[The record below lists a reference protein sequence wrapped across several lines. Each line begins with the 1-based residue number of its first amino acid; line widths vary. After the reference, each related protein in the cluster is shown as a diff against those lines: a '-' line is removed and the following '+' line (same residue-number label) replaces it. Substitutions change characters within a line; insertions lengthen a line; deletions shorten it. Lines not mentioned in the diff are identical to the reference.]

1 VNRRSVTP
9 TGFLSKATSL
19 QLLDQATSGRAL
31 DFEITSGANY
41 GPFHQTAAH
50 LHVDFGQDPE

>member
-19 QLLDQATSGRAL
+19 QRLDQATARRTL

-41 GPFHQTAAH
+41 DPFHQTAAH
-50 LHVDFGQDPE
+50 L